1 MHPVI
6 TTVSTNKKQILPEV
20 GAGGTVSQEADKIK
34 LTIPLN
40 TSGNSR
46 TESRNSSAF
55 RTSQRTGVLSEY
67 TVTGKWVGVDTT
79 SGKPVFV
86 QSASSDATLLVSN
99 EYDNTTSV
107 SLSQGTAQYRIGNDL
122 PSSLSGTLSVKS
134 TPASVA
140 MNGSKNLVAL
150 PAYTSIAPASF
161 ESYFSDYKTV
171 WARRNGAWQ
180 FYTSGEEK
188 SIYIEKGYSELSS
201 NIEAG
206 EGFWIELK
214 SPANPTNFEI
224 ADYGGYSALPQLSS
238 MTSEWNLLGTSKEI
252 TVLEITQAGN
262 FDKTKEDDSN
272 TLGFIDNPG
281 GNGPSSGLDF
291 LQDEYIVSAD
301 QSGQFNGFAL
311 VMAMLLLASA
321 SLMFRYRQTRVSSI
335 SKSQQIPMKMPSWQM
350 IFAAG
355 MIMLAVACAPPQ
367 SDSTSETFDY
377 MGSYDRV
384 HSIWKWDD
392 ENSKWLAYSPKSS
405 IAKELEDLG
414 YTTFNTVEKGQGYW
428 VRLSAS
434 GIPTSLS
441 LAEPPAI

>member
-1 MHPVI
+1 MYPVI
-6 TTVSTNKKQILPEV
+6 TTVSTNNRQILPEV
-20 GAGGTVSQEADKIK
+20 GAGGTVSQESDKIK

-46 TESRNSSAF
+46 TESRSSSTF

-67 TVTGKWVGVDTT
+67 AVTGKWVGVDST

-86 QSASSDATLLVSN
+86 QSASTDATLLVTN

-107 SLSQGTAQYRIGNDL
+107 SLSQGTAQYRIGDDL
-122 PSSLSGTLSVKS
+122 PSSLSGTLNLNS

-140 MNGSKNLVAL
+140 MNGSRNLVAL

-161 ESYFSDYKTV
+161 ESYFSNYKTV

-188 SIYIEKGYSELSS
+188 SVYIEKGYSELSS

-224 ADYGGYSALPQLSS
+224 ADYGGYSALPQLAS
-238 MTSEWNLLGTSKEI
+238 MTTEWNLLGTSKNI
-252 TVLEITQAGN
+252 TVEEITQAGN

-272 TLGFIDNPG
+272 TLGFIDNSG

-291 LQDEYIVSAD
+291 LKDEYIISAD

-335 SKSQQIPMKMPSWQM
+335 SKSQQIPLKMPSWQL

-355 MIMLAVACAPPQ
+355 MIMLAVACGGPQ